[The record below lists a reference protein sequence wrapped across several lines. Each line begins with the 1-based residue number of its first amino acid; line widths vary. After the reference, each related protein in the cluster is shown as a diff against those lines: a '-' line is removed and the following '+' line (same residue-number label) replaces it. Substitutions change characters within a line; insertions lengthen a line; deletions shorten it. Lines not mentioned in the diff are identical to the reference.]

1 MKLLRDEYLAKDQ
14 RNLKTV
20 KNEMDILR
28 GLDHKGIV
36 RLIETGQKGTVLK
49 PSGTKMQNL
58 VYLLLEYVPC
68 GTLFNLCEKNG
79 PMGENIGRFFLHQ
92 IVDVLHYL
100 HSRDIV
106 HRDLKL
112 ENILL
117 TDDLTIKFADFGFAR
132 KQELGNLLK
141 SQRGTLT
148 YMAPEI
154 KLGHKYDGKQ
164 VDIFSIAV
172 VLFIIVVGI
181 FPFQEARKDEYF
193 YNLLHTGQHQKYWN
207 KVGGAHL
214 SDEFKSLIIQLFSFE
229 GQKRPTLQ
237 DLINHPWYNDS
248 SFNLEK
254 TRTELLQKMSEN
266 QQSHSTDEES

>member
-36 RLIETGQKGTVLK
+36 RLVETGQKGTVLK

-92 IVDVLHYL
+92 IVDVLQYL

-132 KQELGNLLK
+132 
-141 SQRGTLT
+141 
-148 YMAPEI
+148 
-154 KLGHKYDGKQ
+154 
-164 VDIFSIAV
+164 
-172 VLFIIVVGI
+172 
-181 FPFQEARKDEYF
+181 
-193 YNLLHTGQHQKYWN
+193 
-207 KVGGAHL
+207 
-214 SDEFKSLIIQLFSFE
+214 
-229 GQKRPTLQ
+229 
-237 DLINHPWYNDS
+237 
-248 SFNLEK
+248 
-254 TRTELLQKMSEN
+254 
-266 QQSHSTDEES
+266 